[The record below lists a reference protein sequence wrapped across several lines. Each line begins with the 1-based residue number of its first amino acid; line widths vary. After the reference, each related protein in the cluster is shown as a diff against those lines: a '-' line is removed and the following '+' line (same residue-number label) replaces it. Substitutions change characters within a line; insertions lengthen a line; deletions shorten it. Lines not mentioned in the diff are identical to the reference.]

1 MFLHSGLH
9 LGLLGVSPPL
19 GVDNWGSRWLS
30 FLRVRVRLSGRC
42 SLLGS
47 LLLLGSRRLL
57 ALLGLGGPCC
67 SLFLTSGD
75 HCIYLGLTLFS
86 LAFIISSIGIKLILT
101 SLRQL
106 LSLLNHF
113 LLVASPAELSD
124 YLPSTAGSRREL
136 HDSLGEECDIFL
148 GPIGI
153 FNGWGLGTLL
163 FLFFSS
169 SLLSKLLI
177 CHSLF
182 LDPFGELF
190 IFTRRIKIL
199 SSFDLLESLDAGVDL
214 IFGLEQLA

>member
-19 GVDNWGSRWLS
+19 SVDNWGGRWLN
-30 FLRVRVRLSGRC
+30 FFRVSVRLSGRC
-42 SLLGS
+42 SLLWS

-57 ALLGLGGPCC
+57 AFLGLGGPCC

-75 HCIYLGLTLFS
+75 HCIYLGLTLFF

-153 FNGWGLGTLL
+153 FNGGLGTLL

-182 LDPFGELF
+182 LDPFGKLF
-190 IFTRRIKIL
+190 NFTRRIKIL
-199 SSFDLLESLDAGVDL
+199 SSFDLLESLDAWVDL

>member
-1 MFLHSGLH
+1 
-9 LGLLGVSPPL
+9 
-19 GVDNWGSRWLS
+19 
-30 FLRVRVRLSGRC
+30 
-42 SLLGS
+42 
-47 LLLLGSRRLL
+47 
-57 ALLGLGGPCC
+57 
-67 SLFLTSGD
+67 
-75 HCIYLGLTLFS
+75 
-86 LAFIISSIGIKLILT
+86 
-101 SLRQL
+101 LRQL

-113 LLVASPAELSD
+113 LLVASLAELSD

-153 FNGWGLGTLL
+153 FNGGGLGTLL

-182 LDPFGELF
+182 LDPFGKLF
-190 IFTRRIKIL
+190 NFTRRIKIL